1 MEPIEIFAQAL
12 SIIGM
17 VINILSMQCKRTSGV
32 ITMLLVGSTF
42 FGVSYLLLGSFAGA
56 IMNIFSVFRSLLL
69 LFDKRTRA
77 NSQLVLLLTV
87 LLACSTVGLYLDGPI
102 ALLPLL
108 GQLGGTIGMWQR
120 NSAKLRLWQLFGS
133 SPFWLIN
140 NILVFS
146 IGGILCEVFVI
157 TSVLISIAR
166 YGWKNLK
173 ESD

>member
-1 MEPIEIFAQAL
+1 MEPIEILAQVL

-17 VINILSMQCKRTSGV
+17 VINILSMQCKKTRGV
-32 ITMLLVGSTF
+32 IAMILVGSTF

-56 IMNIFSVFRSLLL
+56 IMNVFSVFRSLLL

-87 LLACSTVGLYLDGPI
+87 LFACSAIGLYLDGPI

-108 GQLGGTIGMWQR
+108 GQFGGTMGMWQR

-140 NILVFS
+140 NIIVFS

-157 TSVLISIAR
+157 TSVLVSIAR
-166 YGWKNLK
+166 YGWKYLK
-173 ESD
+173 VSD

>member
-1 MEPIEIFAQAL
+1 MEPIEILAQAL
-12 SIIGM
+12 SIVGM
-17 VINILSMQCKRTSGV
+17 VINIASMQCKKTHGV
-32 ITMLLVGSTF
+32 ISMLLLGSTL
-42 FGVSYLLLGSFAGA
+42 FGISYLLLGSFAGA
-56 IMNIFSVFRSLLL
+56 MMNAFSVFRSLLL

-77 NSQLVLLLTV
+77 RSQLVILVTV
-87 LLACSTVGLYLDGPI
+87 LFAFSAIGLYLDGPI

-108 GQLGGTIGMWQR
+108 GQLGGTIGMWHR
-120 NSAKLRLWQLFGS
+120 NGAKLRLWQLFGS

-157 TSVLISIAR
+157 TSVLVSIVR

>member
-1 MEPIEIFAQAL
+1 MEPIEILAQAL
-12 SIIGM
+12 SIVGM
-17 VINILSMQCKRTSGV
+17 VINITSMQCKKTHGV
-32 ITMLLVGSTF
+32 ISMLLVGSTL
-42 FGVSYLLLGSFAGA
+42 FGISYLLLGSFAGA

-77 NSQLVLLLTV
+77 TSQLVLLLTV
-87 LLACSTVGLYLDGPI
+87 LLACSAVGLYLDGPI
-102 ALLPLL
+102 ALLPML
-108 GQLGGTIGMWQR
+108 GQLGGTIGMWHR
-120 NSAKLRLWQLFGS
+120 NGAKLRLWQLFGS